1 MLIPF
6 QLVWIV
12 AVAAMQLLPV
22 TDWTTSQRLLYFG
35 GAALVVLAVL
45 FLLDVL
51 TRGSEVAESER
62 AGSRETADTGD
73 TDTTRISTG
82 EIGAGTPFDPFA
94 GGYPVPPLPGQS
106 LPPVPARRGAPITSE
121 EEPRA

>member
-1 MLIPF
+1 M
-6 QLVWIV
+6 
-12 AVAAMQLLPV
+12 
-22 TDWTTSQRLLYFG
+22 
-35 GAALVVLAVL
+35 VLAVL

-51 TRGSEVAESER
+51 TRGGEVER
-62 AGSRETADTGD
+62 ARDRETADTGD
-73 TDTTRISTG
+73 TDTTKISTGEISTG

-94 GGYPVPPLPGQS
+94 GGYPVPPMPGQS